1 MMAAIVRTVIID
13 SDPESRAL
21 LRKTLATTPSVAVVS
36 EYTDIRQAAV
46 ELPARRPDLVI
57 VEIPDDARGG
67 PDRGVQAIHELADML
82 PDTAIFATG
91 QTTSADFVIQVIRA
105 GAAEFLSRPVERGDV
120 LTALDKLSR
129 GRRAPATRRIS
140 GRTISVFA
148 TKGGLGAT
156 TLATN
161 LAVCLAEKKP
171 EATLLV
177 DLDTRQSDV
186 RTLLNVRSAYSVL
199 DALDNLERMDESYLR
214 GLVVR
219 HQSGLMVLPG
229 PAKIERTLLSTEQIQ
244 AGLEILRSHF
254 SYVVT
259 DLRHDFDLGTLAA
272 LEASDVVLF
281 LTGPTVSGIRSAAA
295 GIAAFRSF
303 GLNLGKVRVVLM
315 REDTG
320 GDVTLKHVREALGVP
335 VFWKTPSDY
344 QAVVSSINTGEPV
357 VTASPRSKVSRN
369 LRELAD
375 LLATVSKAGAEH
387 AEKRTSLLG
396 RLVWSPR
403 VATGA

>member
-1 MMAAIVRTVIID
+1 MAAIVRTVIID

-36 EYTDIRQAAV
+36 EYADIRLAAV

-67 PDRGVQAIHELADML
+67 ADRGVQTIHELADML

-129 GRRAPATRRIS
+129 GRRAPTTPRIS
-140 GRTISVFA
+140 GRIISVFA

-156 TLATN
+156 TLAAN

-171 EATLLV
+171 DATLLV
-177 DLDTRQSDV
+177 DFDTRQSDV
-186 RTLLNVRSAYSVL
+186 RTLLNVRSTYSVL
-199 DALDNLERMDESYLR
+199 DALDNIERMDESYLR
-214 GLVVR
+214 GLIVR

-303 GLNLGKVRVVLM
+303 GLNLGKVKVVLM

-375 LLATVSKAGAEH
+375 LLATASKAGAEH
-387 AEKRTSLLG
+387 AERRTSLLG

-403 VATGA
+403 ASTGA

>member
-1 MMAAIVRTVIID
+1 
-13 SDPESRAL
+13 
-21 LRKTLATTPSVAVVS
+21 
-36 EYTDIRQAAV
+36 
-46 ELPARRPDLVI
+46 
-57 VEIPDDARGG
+57 
-67 PDRGVQAIHELADML
+67 ML

-91 QTTSADFVIQVIRA
+91 ETTSADFVIQVVRA

-129 GRRAPATRRIS
+129 GRRRAPATPRLS
-140 GRTISVFA
+140 GRIISVFA

-156 TLATN
+156 TLAAN

-171 EATLLV
+171 DATLLV
-177 DLDTRQSDV
+177 DFDTRQSDV

-199 DALDNLERMDESYLR
+199 DALDNIERMDESYLR
-214 GLVVR
+214 GLIVR

-303 GLNLGKVRVVLM
+303 GLNLGKVKVVLM

-344 QAVVSSINTGEPV
+344 QAVVSSINTGAPV

-375 LLATVSKAGAEH
+375 LLATASKAGAQR

-396 RLVWSPR
+396 RLVRSPR
-403 VATGA
+403 ASTGA